1 MIHFNTSLLLDFRFK
16 FSEVRWW
23 NWMSTPT
30 RNAGVLRCQT
40 NWHINCWSVWFVL
53 CIFRFYFLSISVYL
67 GKMVNFACQTIPS
80 HPFQRIH
87 FTFIFLILML
97 RTLRFEQI
105 DAESTVSHCGTEC
118 LCFFFFLVLV
128 IASWWTQ
135 SADEKVTHTHI
146 HTHAQSSITLSA
158 LRMQRHNRMQS
169 SMFVIWSGIE
179 IESACLF
186 AVSMRCAHASHTTA
200 YINGTQTHLVESTW
214 DVRCAYVW

>member
-16 FSEVRWW
+16 FAEVRWS

-118 LCFFFFLVLV
+118 LCFFFFF
-128 IASWWTQ
+128 SFSYCFMMDTECWWKSYPHTY
-135 SADEKVTHTHI
+135 THTRAVI
-146 HTHAQSSITLSA
+146 YYVIGATHA
-158 LRMQRHNRMQS
+158 
-169 SMFVIWSGIE
+169 
-179 IESACLF
+179 
-186 AVSMRCAHASHTTA
+186 TA
-200 YINGTQTHLVESTW
+200 
-214 DVRCAYVW
+214 